1 MLYDLQEMKEIG
13 KDEVG
18 VTYFACDYSEG
29 VLSNLPWED
38 EQFDCLFFPAL
49 PVDEPAYTSA
59 IEEILKKNIDWVFTC
74 EPDSERW
81 HDVVDKMAVV
91 LGCQQEIGDGSPMT
105 AWFDEVKK
113 IEDWDAAY
121 NHGGSDYFLFVFISA
136 EDSLESRVE
145 RLRSRLKADQDGR
158 INSVPLRSTS

>member
-1 MLYDLQEMKEIG
+1 
-13 KDEVG
+13 
-18 VTYFACDYSEG
+18 
-29 VLSNLPWED
+29 
-38 EQFDCLFFPAL
+38 
-49 PVDEPAYTSA
+49 
-59 IEEILKKNIDWVFTC
+59 
-74 EPDSERW
+74 
-81 HDVVDKMAVV
+81 
-91 LGCQQEIGDGSPMT
+91 MT